1 MTQSALVFGIVLCF
15 SVVVSLS
22 QFCLDMLVLSVSL
35 SVIAE
40 ALTLLEDSR
49 TGVWDRP
56 GCEGDRWCRTTT
68 VRALWFTASPEWGSR
83 CKALIAP
90 RSLSLLCDRPPQSC
104 HPPPQ
109 L

>member
-1 MTQSALVFGIVLCF
+1 MTQSTSVFGIVFCL

-22 QFCLDMLVLSVSL
+22 GFCLDMLVLSVSL

-49 TGVWDRP
+49 TGEWNCP
-56 GCEGDRWCRTTT
+56 GHEGDRWCRT
-68 VRALWFTASPEWGSR
+68 ALWFTASPEWGSR

-90 RSLSLLCDRPPQSC
+90 RSLSLLCDRPLQNC